1 MTELALTTPIPA
13 ETAAADPLIDAPPL
27 PLDYATPAAV
37 EPTSLWE
44 PAPLREKAIR
54 SGTWTLF
61 GFGASQTVRFG
72 STLVLS
78 RLLVPKD
85 FGLAAMVGILINGM
99 QQFSDVGLAP
109 AIIQNKRGDD
119 E

>member
-13 ETAAADPLIDAPPL
+13 ETAAADPLIEAPPS
-27 PLDYATPAAV
+27 PLAYATPPAAG
-37 EPTSLWE
+37 

-61 GFGASQTVRFG
+61 GFGASQAVRFG
-72 STLVLS
+72 STIVLS

-109 AIIQNKRGDD
+109 AIIQNRR
-119 E
+119 